1 MRRIA
6 LLALLPLLAGGCDN
20 MVQQPRYDDYERA
33 RLFPNGMVLQ
43 HPPAGTIDRAAA
55 ARLAAAQRP
64 AMTLPLIQRGRERF
78 NINCAPCHGFA
89 GDGDGMIV
97 SRGFPQPP
105 SYHIDRLRSAPDGH
119 FYDVISN
126 GYGVMYSYADRVEPR
141 DRWAI
146 TAYIRA
152 LQRTRRPGAPD
163 AR

>member
-1 MRRIA
+1 
-6 LLALLPLLAGGCDN
+6 
-20 MVQQPRYDDYERA
+20 
-33 RLFPNGMVLQ
+33 
-43 HPPAGTIDRAAA
+43 
-55 ARLAAAQRP
+55 
-64 AMTLPLIQRGRERF
+64 MTLPLIERGRERF